1 MCFRAIQRSCSFSL
15 GLLSAAWEIAACHTE
30 SGQVPKAVLSCSF
43 LQQHSKAIRPGSG
56 RCELSPA
63 TLLFAVLIP
72 ESQQVLEAGSSVRA
86 GVSQHLMH
94 GGGAALLG
102 PILLHAELK

>member
-1 MCFRAIQRSCSFSL
+1 VCFRAIQRSCSFSL

-63 TLLFAVLIP
+63 TLLFA

-86 GVSQHLMH
+86 GVS
-94 GGGAALLG
+94 
-102 PILLHAELK
+102 